1 MENIKPTL
9 LIIAAGLAT
18 RYGSLKQIDEIGPS
32 NERIIDYSVYDA
44 VRAGFGKIVYVIRKS
59 FEEEFKEVI
68 LNRLPRNIETDYV
81 FQEVDSV
88 DKNINYTPERQKPW
102 GTGHALLVA
111 HNVINEPFLV
121 INADDFYGA
130 ESYKIAYEF
139 LQTVKN
145 TEGNNALVGFKL
157 NNTLS
162 EYGTVSRGIC
172 SVDENGYLASVV
184 ERTEIKTDNGK
195 IIFKD
200 EDNSWQQLSEN
211 EIVSMNMFAFT
222 PDVFGLMQPYFN
234 EFMAENKN
242 DVKAEFYLP
251 SAVDK
256 IIKSG
261 KAKVKV
267 LSTPEQWFGLTYKA
281 DKEIA
286 RRKILDAVNT
296 GKYPWKL
303 WNEKY

>member
-1 MENIKPTL
+1 MENFKPTL

-32 NERIIDYSVYDA
+32 GERIIDYSVYDA

-68 LNRLPRNIETDYV
+68 LNRLPENIETDYV

-88 DKNINYTPERQKPW
+88 DENFDFTPDRKKPW

-111 HNVINEPFLV
+111 RNVIKEPFLV

-130 ESYKIAYEF
+130 ESYKIAYGF

-145 TEGNNALVGFKL
+145 TEGNYALVGFKL

-172 SVDENGYLASVV
+172 SVDENGYLTSVV
-184 ERTEIKTDNGK
+184 ERTEIKIDNGK

-200 EDNSWQQLSEN
+200 ENNLWQQLSGN

-222 PDVFGLMQPYFN
+222 PDVFGLIQPYFS

-261 KAKVKV
+261 QAKVKV

-286 RRKILDAVNT
+286 RRKILDAVNI

-303 WNEKY
+303 WNEKN